1 MQKFKIITVLLLL
14 LSPYAFAQDPDIQ
27 RVTAASYAG
36 DIAALEAMHAE
47 VDEISYPAAY
57 LKYRLAV
64 AYYAASKSDK
74 SDDLLAETVADL
86 KQFVSTNPDSADA
99 YALLATSI
107 GMRISFRPAVR
118 GITMGASSDR
128 AIKRAQ
134 EIDPLNP
141 RVWLIK
147 GIAAHNTPTMFGG
160 GNKKAL
166 TALDEA
172 ISIYATDA
180 SGWGQAD
187 AYIWRGLTH
196 QSNGDKVL
204 ARADFQ
210 AALAASPNYSWAES
224 LLNNLDAKS

>member
-1 MQKFKIITVLLLL
+1 MQNLKTITVLLLL
-14 LSPYAFAQDPDIQ
+14 LSPFVSAQEPDIQ
-27 RVTAASYAG
+27 RVTEASYAG
-36 DIAALEAMHAE
+36 DISSMETMRAE
-47 VDEISYPAAY
+47 IQNVSYPAAY

-64 AYYAASKSDK
+64 AYYVAGKSDK
-74 SDDLLAETVADL
+74 ADDLLAETVSDL
-86 KQFVSTNPDSADA
+86 KAIVAENPEPADA

-118 GITMGASSDR
+118 GMTMGRASDR
-128 AIKRAQ
+128 AMKRAQ
-134 EIDPLNP
+134 ELDPSNP
-141 RVWLIK
+141 RVWLVK

-166 TALDEA
+166 TALNEA

-196 QSNGDKVL
+196 QGNGDTVL

-210 AALAASPNYSWAES
+210 AALAASPDYEWAEE
-224 LLNNLDAKS
+224 LLNALDARS